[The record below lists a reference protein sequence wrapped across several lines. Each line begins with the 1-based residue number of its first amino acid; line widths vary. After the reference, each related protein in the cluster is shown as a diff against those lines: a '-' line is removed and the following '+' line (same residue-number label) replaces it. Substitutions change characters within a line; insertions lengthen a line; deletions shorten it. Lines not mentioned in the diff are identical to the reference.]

1 MSISIA
7 MCTYNGARYVEEQLD
22 SIINQT
28 LPPNEIVVCD
38 DGSTD
43 DTAGIV
49 EKILRG
55 WGGDIASFRMKRILA
70 M

>member
-1 MSISIA
+1 